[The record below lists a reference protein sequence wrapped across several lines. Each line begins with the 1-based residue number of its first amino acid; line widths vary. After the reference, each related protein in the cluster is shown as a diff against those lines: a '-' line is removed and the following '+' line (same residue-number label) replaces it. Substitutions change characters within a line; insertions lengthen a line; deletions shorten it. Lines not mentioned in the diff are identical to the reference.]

1 MIEKLN
7 LTKKDFD
14 LIKFINVNL
23 IIFLP
28 ISLLIGSGVINL
40 TIIIFDLLFLIDIFK
55 KKKIHFLNNNIFY
68 ALLLFWISLIINSAF
83 SSNFENSIPRVI
95 GFFRFIILVNGIS
108 FYLNINDNQY
118 SKIVFKIWSFLFL
131 IVLFDLLFE
140 FIFGFNVL
148 GNVSYIPGRLSSFLG
163 DELKIGNYFFGFIL
177 ITIVFFHNTF
187 KKISI
192 TYFLIFLFLIV
203 AFLIGE
209 RSNFIKIFIML
220 LLFSFLLHKKH
231 FIRLLIFYFVSFS
244 ILITTA
250 MLNDNYKSRFWEML
264 GEPLKKDLNLFTTL
278 KNSPY
283 GAHYDAAIKIFQKNK
298 IFGVGIKNFRN
309 ESHNKDY
316 ENKEFV
322 FYEFRSST
330 HPHQIHF
337 EFLSETGLFGYL
349 TFLLFYIYS
358 LIVFYKNQKNYIN
371 LYQLSGALFLITVI
385 IPFLP
390 SGSFFTTYSATI
402 FWINYA
408 IMISPNHLVNND

>member
-1 MIEKLN
+1 
-7 LTKKDFD
+7 
-14 LIKFINVNL
+14 
-23 IIFLP
+23 
-28 ISLLIGSGVINL
+28 
-40 TIIIFDLLFLIDIFK
+40 
-55 KKKIHFLNNNIFY
+55 
-68 ALLLFWISLIINSAF
+68 
-83 SSNFENSIPRVI
+83 
-95 GFFRFIILVNGIS
+95 
-108 FYLNINDNQY
+108 
-118 SKIVFKIWSFLFL
+118 
-131 IVLFDLLFE
+131 
-140 FIFGFNVL
+140 
-148 GNVSYIPGRLSSFLG
+148 
-163 DELKIGNYFFGFIL
+163 
-177 ITIVFFHNTF
+177 
-187 KKISI
+187 
-192 TYFLIFLFLIV
+192 
-203 AFLIGE
+203 
-209 RSNFIKIFIML
+209 ML

-231 FIRLLIFYFVSFS
+231 FIRLLIFYFVSLS
-244 ILITTA
+244 ILITTTT
-250 MLNDNYKSRFWEML
+250 LNDNYKSRFWEML
-264 GEPLKKDLNLFTTL
+264 GKPLKKDLNLFITL

-283 GAHYDAAIKIFQKNK
+283 GAHYDVAIKIFQKNK

-408 IMISPNHLVNND
+408 IMISPNHLDNND

>member
-1 MIEKLN
+1 
-7 LTKKDFD
+7 
-14 LIKFINVNL
+14 
-23 IIFLP
+23 
-28 ISLLIGSGVINL
+28 
-40 TIIIFDLLFLIDIFK
+40 
-55 KKKIHFLNNNIFY
+55 
-68 ALLLFWISLIINSAF
+68 
-83 SSNFENSIPRVI
+83 
-95 GFFRFIILVNGIS
+95 
-108 FYLNINDNQY
+108 
-118 SKIVFKIWSFLFL
+118 
-131 IVLFDLLFE
+131 
-140 FIFGFNVL
+140 
-148 GNVSYIPGRLSSFLG
+148 
-163 DELKIGNYFFGFIL
+163 
-177 ITIVFFHNTF
+177 
-187 KKISI
+187 
-192 TYFLIFLFLIV
+192 
-203 AFLIGE
+203 
-209 RSNFIKIFIML
+209 ML
-220 LLFSFLLHKKH
+220 LLFSFLLDKKH
-231 FIRLLIFYFVSFS
+231 FVRLLIFYSVIFS
-244 ILITTA
+244 ILITTT
-250 MLNDNYKSRFWEML
+250 MLNDNYKSRFWAML

-283 GAHYDAAIKIFQKNK
+283 GAHYDTAIKIFQKNK

-309 ESHNKDY
+309 ESPNKDY

-408 IMISPNHLVNND
+408 LMISPNHLVNND

>member
-7 LTKKDFD
+7 FTKKDFD

-108 FYLNINDNQY
+108 FYLNINDSQY

-148 GNVSYIPGRLSSFLG
+148 GNVSHMPGRLSSFLG

-177 ITIVFFHNTF
+177 ITIV
-187 KKISI
+187 
-192 TYFLIFLFLIV
+192 L
-203 AFLIGE
+203 
-209 RSNFIKIFIML
+209 
-220 LLFSFLLHKKH
+220 
-231 FIRLLIFYFVSFS
+231 VSF
-244 ILITTA
+244 
-250 MLNDNYKSRFWEML
+250 
-264 GEPLKKDLNLFTTL
+264 
-278 KNSPY
+278 
-283 GAHYDAAIKIFQKNK
+283 
-298 IFGVGIKNFRN
+298 
-309 ESHNKDY
+309 
-316 ENKEFV
+316 
-322 FYEFRSST
+322 
-330 HPHQIHF
+330 
-337 EFLSETGLFGYL
+337 
-349 TFLLFYIYS
+349 
-358 LIVFYKNQKNYIN
+358 
-371 LYQLSGALFLITVI
+371 
-385 IPFLP
+385 
-390 SGSFFTTYSATI
+390 
-402 FWINYA
+402 
-408 IMISPNHLVNND
+408 